1 VILKAVLTVQRVL
14 PLGRFGALLA
24 YAFAVTSEAMEAIIA
39 GQKSEGEGG
48 RVGRLTGRV
57 SRRVELALPRGT
69 VGADSATG
77 EGGLGKGVEI
87 AASGLAVR
95 KGLLVREKS

>member
-14 PLGRFGALLA
+14 PLDRFGALLA

-48 RVGRLTGRV
+48 
-57 SRRVELALPRGT
+57 SRRKSREAHRQSQQEGRAGPAERDG
-69 VGADSATG
+69 GSGQRKGGG
-77 EGGLGKGVEI
+77 EGWE
-87 AASGLAVR
+87 
-95 KGLLVREKS
+95 RE